1 VSGPSTADK
10 QIASCDDDNTEMG
23 ATILGKPKRTRFQGI
38 ASGRHRSDAD
48 RRVNQ
53 ADRFARILRLLELI
67 QGNGRWNARA
77 LAREFECTEQTIY
90 RFLRVL
96 EYAGVPFYF
105 DRENQSYRVSEQR
118 RFPVL
123 NLTPDE
129 LVGQSVATA
138 ATKAPG
144 LNVGTGA
151 AATSRKLAETLSS
164 ESREIL
170 QDAERLIQVLGLQ
183 LADHSRHRDVIWTVQ
198 SALLQRRQVTGRYR
212 SPYDSKAITIRL
224 HPYRL
229 CLVKNAWY
237 VIGKADKY
245 PEVRTFRVARFTSLR
260 LLEASAN
267 VPEDFELQEYFGNAW
282 AVYRGAQRFEVDL
295 RFSSESASIV
305 VETLWHHTQKMQ
317 KHADG
322 SATLSFSVDG
332 LEEILNWILGW
343 TGHVTVLQP
352 AELREMYGSRLRTG
366 LRLNEE
372 A

>member
-1 VSGPSTADK
+1 VAKRKKSD
-10 QIASCDDDNTEMG
+10 
-23 ATILGKPKRTRFQGI
+23 LGTLANK
-38 ASGRHRSDAD
+38 RHRSDAD

-105 DRENQSYRVSEQR
+105 DRENQCYRVSEQL

-129 LVGQSVATA
+129 LVGQAVATA

-144 LNVGTGA
+144 LDVGTGA
-151 AATSRKLAETLSS
+151 AATSRKLAATLSS
-164 ESREIL
+164 EGREIL

-183 LADHSRHRDVIWTVQ
+183 LADHSRHRDVIRTVQ
-198 SALLQRRQVTGRYR
+198 SALLQRRQLTGRYR
-212 SPYDSKAITIRL
+212 SPYDSKAITFRL
-224 HPYRL
+224 QPYRL

-237 VIGKADKY
+237 VIGKADKF
-245 PEVRTFRVARFTSLR
+245 PDIRTFRIARFKSLR
-260 LLEASAN
+260 LLDAPAD
-267 VPEDFELQEYFGNAW
+267 VPEDFGLQGYFGNAW
-282 AVYRGAQRFEVDL
+282 AVYRGEQRFEVVL
-295 RFSSESASIV
+295 RFSSESAPIV
-305 VETLWHHTQKMQ
+305 VETLWHHTQKLQ
-317 KHADG
+317 KQPEG
-322 SATLSFSVDG
+322 SASLSFSVDG

-352 AELREMYGSRLRTG
+352 TELREMYRSRLRSG
-366 LRLNEE
+366 LKLNEE
-372 A
+372 T